1 MTEPTGPRFFN
12 GLLEIPVH
20 HVRGGTSTGIVLDE
34 RCLPGAIDL
43 REEVIRNIMGVPLT
57 GEVPGN
63 RQLSGLGRGVSTSNK
78 VFIIAAPSH
87 PGADI
92 DSTLAQLSAGKAAID
107 WSVNCGNMS
116 AALPAVA
123 FEIGLLKTPI
133 GATRVRIHNRTTGV
147 IAEARL
153 IMPETGEPLA
163 ADTEIPG
170 VLGVWPGVALSLT
183 DPAGSKTGKLFP
195 TGNRSEQIGGIEVSC
210 VDFAMPM
217 VIVRAAEFGCTADEP
232 PEALEADGGLRER
245 MCRLWVEAGLR
256 MALTRD
262 GRPMTADEFAVS
274 ETVPKVCLIAPPNEA
289 EEAAGINV
297 RARYFTPQTCHRSM
311 AVTGG
316 SCLAA
321 ASLIGGTVARGIA
334 HGLDGLGDKTAEHAV
349 RIGNP
354 AGVLEARITG
364 REAGGEAGGEIDIP
378 AASYVRS
385 AQILMRGYT
394 PIYNA
399 SPALLADYRGR
410 IAAA

>member
-1 MTEPTGPRFFN
+1 MTEAMRPRFFN

-34 RCLPGAIDL
+34 RCLPGEITL
-43 REEVIRNIMGVPLT
+43 REELIRNIMGVPLA
-57 GEVPGN
+57 GEAPDN
-63 RQLSGLGRGVSTSNK
+63 RQVAGLGRGVSTSNK

-116 AALPAVA
+116 AALPYVA
-123 FEIGLLKTPI
+123 FELGLLETPT
-133 GATRVRIHNRTTGV
+133 GPTRVRIHNRNTGV

-153 IMPETGEPLA
+153 VMPAPGAPLA

-170 VLGVWPGVALSLT
+170 VHGTWPGVALSLN

-195 TGNRSEQIGGIEVSC
+195 TGKRIDTIGGLEVSC

-217 VIVRAAEFGCTADEP
+217 IIVRAADFGCAADEP
-232 PEALEADGGLRER
+232 PEILEADGALRDR
-245 MCRLWVEAGLR
+245 MRRLWVEAGLR
-256 MALTRD
+256 MALSRD
-262 GRPMTADEFAVS
+262 GRPMTAEELAHS
-274 ETVPKVCLIAPPNEA
+274 ETVPKVCLIAAPDQT
-289 EEAAGINV
+289 EAACGINL

-321 ASLIGGTVARGIA
+321 ASLIGGTVARA
-334 HGLDGLGDKTAEHAV
+334 VAKGLQGLGAETAEHAV
-349 RIGNP
+349 KIGNP
-354 AGVLEARITG
+354 AGMLEARISG
-364 REAGGEAGGEIDIP
+364 RESGGRIEIP
-378 AASYVRS
+378 AASYIRS
-385 AQILMRGYT
+385 AQILLRGHT
-394 PIYNA
+394 PLYNA
-399 SPALLADYRGR
+399 SPALLDHYRGWL
-410 IAAA
+410 AAA